1 MFYMLL
7 FLYCYEKALTL
18 GLRSVATYIDKVYI
32 LDKLLLQRLAKN
44 HQLINRLETK
54 TPLSDKKSL
63 K

>member
-32 LDKLLLQRLAKN
+32 LDKLLLQRLAK
-44 HQLINRLETK
+44 
-54 TPLSDKKSL
+54 KSSAN
-63 K
+63 KPIRNKNSFVR